1 MLRDPGGWAM
11 ETGARGPVTIALVE
25 DDEQAR
31 ARLVASICADPE
43 LRLVGEYGTGAQAL
57 AGLEGGAPDVFLV
70 DLGLPD
76 MAGLDLVRHIAK
88 RCPACDI
95 LVVTIFGDEETVLK
109 ALEAGARG
117 YLLKGALEHDI
128 ARDIREL
135 RSGGSPLS
143 PVIARQLL
151 KRLVPAVPAASSPLT
166 ARETEILNAIAR
178 GFSYAETAQLLRIS
192 VQTVH
197 SHLKNIYRKLAVH
210 SKTEAVFEAD
220 RRRLL

>member
-1 MLRDPGGWAM
+1 M
-11 ETGARGPVTIALVE
+11 EPSQVRPIKVALVE
-25 DDEQAR
+25 DDDEAR
-31 ARLVASICADPE
+31 GRLVASIRSDPSLE
-43 LRLVGEYGTGAQAL
+43 LTGEYRDGAEAIRGL
-57 AGLEGGAPDVFLV
+57 ARSVPDVLLV

-76 MAGLDLVRHIAK
+76 MHGLDLVRRVSAEH
-88 RCPACDI
+88 PDCDI
-95 LVVTIFGDEETVLK
+95 LVVTIFGDEQSVIG

-128 ARDIREL
+128 ALDIRQL
-135 RSGGSPLS
+135 RHGGSPLS
-143 PVIARQLL
+143 PVIARQVL
-151 KRLVPAVPAASSPLT
+151 KRLVPERTEQTPGEALT
-166 ARETEILNAIAR
+166 PRESEILNAIAR
-178 GFSYAETAQLLRIS
+178 GFSYAETAGLMQIS

>member
-1 MLRDPGGWAM
+1 M
-11 ETGARGPVTIALVE
+11 EATRTEPVTIALVE
-25 DDEQAR
+25 DDDEAR
-31 ARLVASICADPE
+31 KRLVASIRSDPS
-43 LRLVGEYGTGAQAL
+43 LRLVGEYRTGGEAL
-57 AGLEGGAPDVFLV
+57 AGLQGGAPDVFLV

-76 MAGLDLVRHIAK
+76 IAGLEVVRRIAA
-88 RCPACDI
+88 RHPGCDI
-95 LVVTIFGDEETVLK
+95 LVVTIFGDEESVIG

-128 ARDIREL
+128 AEDIRHL

-143 PVIARQLL
+143 PVIARQVL
-151 KRLVPAVPAASSPLT
+151 KRLVPAKPALPAEAQLT
-166 ARETEILNAIAR
+166 RREAEILNAIAR
-178 GFSYAETAQLLRIS
+178 GFTYAETGNLLHLS

-197 SHLKNIYRKLAVH
+197 THLKNIYRKLAVH

>member
-1 MLRDPGGWAM
+1 M
-11 ETGARGPVTIALVE
+11 EPSQARPITVALVE
-25 DDEQAR
+25 DDDEAR
-31 ARLVASICADPE
+31 GRLVASIRSDPTLE
-43 LRLVGEYGTGAQAL
+43 LTGEYRNGAEALRGL
-57 AGLEGGAPDVFLV
+57 AGSVPDVFLV

-76 MAGLDLVRHIAK
+76 VHGLDLVGRVSAEY
-88 RCPACDI
+88 PECDI
-95 LVVTIFGDEETVLK
+95 LVVTIFGDEQSVIG

-128 ARDIREL
+128 ASDIRHL

-143 PVIARQLL
+143 PVIARQVL
-151 KRLVPAVPAASSPLT
+151 KRLVPERTERTPGEALT
-166 ARETEILNAIAR
+166 PRESEILNAIAR
-178 GFSYAETAQLLRIS
+178 GFSYAETAGLMRIS

>member
-1 MLRDPGGWAM
+1 M
-11 ETGARGPVTIALVE
+11 EPSQARPITVALVE
-25 DDEQAR
+25 DDDEAR
-31 ARLVASICADPE
+31 GRLVASIRSDPT
-43 LRLVGEYGTGAQAL
+43 LKLTGEYRNGAQAL
-57 AGLEGGAPDVFLV
+57 RGLADSVPDVFLI

-76 MAGLDLVRHIAK
+76 LHGLDLVRRISAAH
-88 RCPACDI
+88 PTCDI
-95 LVVTIFGDEETVLK
+95 LVVTIFGDEQSVIS

-128 ARDIREL
+128 AADIRHL
-135 RSGGSPLS
+135 RNGGSPLS
-143 PVIARQLL
+143 PVIARQVL
-151 KRLVPAVPAASSPLT
+151 KRLVPDKSAPASGEALT
-166 ARETEILNAIAR
+166 PRESEILNAIAR
-178 GFSYAETAQLLRIS
+178 GFSYAETADLMRIS